1 MQTNIPPAMSQN
13 TPAKSTFYRGWINHI
28 LPQSFVDGPGN
39 RVVVF
44 LQGCNL
50 HCLYCHN
57 PYTINLCNHCGLC
70 VDTCPSG
77 ALTLVDG
84 TVTWDSERCK
94 ECDTC
99 IHTCPSNSSPRA
111 ISMTAEELWSKVK
124 PISSFISGVTLSGGE
139 PILQADFVVEFLAIV
154 KKRSSLTT

>member
-50 HCLYCHN
+50 NCLYCHN
-57 PYTINLCNHCGLC
+57 PYTINLCTDCGLC

-77 ALTLVDG
+77 ALSITEGRVYWNREVC
-84 TVTWDSERCK
+84 T

-99 IHTCPSNSSPRA
+99 IQTCPYNSSPR
-111 ISMTAEELWSKVK
+111 IMSMSSQDLWQAMAPAV
-124 PISSFISGVTLSGGE
+124 SFI
-139 PILQADFVVEFLAIV
+139 
-154 KKRSSLTT
+154 